1 MKKLIVF
8 FAILVLPLITLACS
22 SVPTLNVL
30 NWGEY
35 INQDVVDAFEEE
47 YGVRVRISIASSNE
61 LMEQRIKAGTTS
73 YDIVVPSDYM
83 IEKLWDEGYLQEID
97 TTKLTNFSADSFLA
111 GINLI
116 MDQMFVDNPEV
127 TSPYQV
133 AIPYFWGVFGIMYN
147 NTIPGLKEYI
157 EANAWSSVFETEPS
171 GLFTSPLRVGMYDVP
186 RFAFSASMLYA
197 NEVESITDTTA
208 LNTPSTT
215 FLSSAETILK
225 QRTYTSFQT
234 DSLKKDI
241 ELGELDIAFTYVG
254 DFFDTFLILS
264 EDATTEAEAL
274 EATDHIGVFVPENTI
289 AFFDGMIIPKDA
301 KNVDLAHQFIDWFL
315 DPDNAYENSGIVG
328 YTTALQSVYDT
339 IWSAAKGDIV
349 RSVMVQNF
357 PYNPMSSDSFAAVPL
372 LPFSDSFTNDITT
385 MLSRVK
391 ADN

>member
-1 MKKLIVF
+1 
-8 FAILVLPLITLACS
+8 
-22 SVPTLNVL
+22 
-30 NWGEY
+30 
-35 INQDVVDAFEEE
+35 
-47 YGVRVRISIASSNE
+47 
-61 LMEQRIKAGTTS
+61 MEQRIKAGTTS

-83 IEKLWDEGYLQEID
+83 IEKLWDEGYLQED
-97 TTKLTNFSADSFLA
+97 RHSPKLTNFSDEASFLDRRQLRSWIKCSSTIA
-111 GINLI
+111 
-116 MDQMFVDNPEV
+116 EV

-147 NTIPGLKEYI
+147 NAIPGLKAYV

-197 NEVESITDTTA
+197 NEVGTITDTTA
-208 LNTPSTT
+208 LNTASTS

-254 DFFDTFLILS
+254 DFFDTFLILT
-264 EDATTEAEAL
+264 EDATTAQEAL
-274 EATDHIGVFVPENTI
+274 DAASHIGVFVPENTI

-328 YTTALQSVYDT
+328 YTTTLQSVYDT

-357 PYNPMSSDSFAAVPL
+357 PYNPMTSDSFAATPL
-372 LPFSDSFTNDITT
+372 LPFSDSFTNTITT